1 MQDAIKIRGARV
13 HNLKNVDVTIPR
25 HSLTVFTGVSGSG
38 KSSLAFDTIYAE
50 GQRRF
55 MESLSS
61 FSRQFM
67 EGMDKP
73 DVDSIEGLP
82 PAIAID
88 QRTTIS
94 SPRSTV
100 GTATEL
106 YDYFRILFAAIGTPH
121 CTRCSLELHASSR
134 QKIIEAVIAAKK
146 NHTGELFLLSPLDSD
161 HGIDVDRIVD
171 ELHRSGYH
179 SIRFDKKVMT
189 LREFGALRFSR
200 ADTGHTLEIIVDR
213 LESSRSREP
222 DIRRIAESIQTALE
236 LGDGTLIV
244 EAGGM
249 EMALSERLRCPSCGF
264 EMKDLDASVFS
275 FNNPRGACPTC
286 TGLGYLLA
294 FDPELL
300 MPNPRLTIAQGA
312 IQPLHKL
319 FSNNTEWLSLL
330 EGWAAHARFSIDAAV
345 ETLTS
350 QQRATLLHGVHANT
364 SRAQAMS
371 AKRSHGPAAQ
381 PFEGVVPYLEK
392 KYRETG
398 SEYLQKELEAYM
410 RTSLCRDCAGKRL
423 RPELLCVT
431 VGGHSINEFVT
442 LSIDALASLIA
453 SLTDNAKK
461 AHALSSK
468 DREISKRIIKEIL
481 SRLEGLH
488 SVGLGYLTLDRSM
501 PTLSG
506 GEAQR
511 VKLATH
517 VRSSLVGVVYVLD
530 EPSVGLHPRDT
541 QDLLRTLRELKEQ
554 GNTVLIVEHEKQIIL
569 NADLIVDVGPRAG
582 RDGGAIVGVGTP
594 KEIMKEKRSLTG
606 AYLSGARS
614 LTPCKKPRAGNG
626 LALRIRGARAFNLKN
641 ITIAIPL
648 GRLVCVTGVSGSG
661 KSTLIV
667 DILSK
672 AIMKK
677 LYRSKD
683 EPEEH
688 DAIEGIEHIDKT
700 VVIDQSPI
708 GRTPRSN
715 PATYTN
721 LFTPIRELFT
731 ALPEAKIKG
740 FKPGHFSF
748 NVKGGRCESCQG
760 EGMTRIDMRFLSDV
774 FVECRDCS
782 GKRYNSEALEI
793 HYDGLTIADVLDLTV
808 DEAKTFFVK
817 TPSIAEKLQ
826 TLSDVGLGY
835 MKLGQPATTL
845 SGGEAQRIKLAGELA
860 RRQTGK
866 TLYILDEPTIGL
878 HPEDIKQLLIILN
891 QLVDKGN
898 TIVIIEH
905 NTDIIRNS
913 DWVIDLGPE
922 GGDKG
927 GQIVAEGTPDEIASH
942 PNSWT
947 GRYLQEEAK
956 RS

>member
-1 MQDAIKIRGARV
+1 MPDVIKVRGARV
-13 HNLKNVDVTIPR
+13 HNLKNVDVVIPR

-67 EGMDKP
+67 EGVDKP

-106 YDYFRILFAAIGTPH
+106 YDYLRVLFSAIGIPH
-121 CTRCSLELHASSR
+121 CTSCSTELRATSR
-134 QKIIEAVIAAKK
+134 QKIIEAVIEARKQQ
-146 NHTGELFLLSPLDSD
+146 NGELLLLSPLKSEN
-161 HGIDVDRIVD
+161 GFDVDRIVD

-179 SIRFDKKVMT
+179 SIRFDKKVMS
-189 LREFGALRFSR
+189 LREFGALHISR
-200 ADTGHTLEIIVDR
+200 TESGHSLEIIVDR
-213 LESSRSREP
+213 FESMRTREP
-222 DIRRIAESIQTALE
+222 DIRRVAESVQTALE
-236 LGDGTLIV
+236 LGDGTLAISGQD
-244 EAGGM
+244 A
-249 EMALSERLRCPSCGF
+249 EMLLSERLRCLACGF
-264 EMKDLDASVFS
+264 EMKDLDASDFS
-275 FNNPRGACPTC
+275 FNNPRGACATC

-312 IQPLHKL
+312 IQPLYKL
-319 FSNNTEWLSLL
+319 FSNNTEWLPLL
-330 EGWAAHARFSIDAAV
+330 NQWAQHARFSIDAPI
-345 ETLTS
+345 ETLNEA
-350 QQRATLLHGVHANT
+350 QRASLLRGESSLI
-364 SRAQAMS
+364 SRS
-371 AKRSHGPAAQ
+371 RPNAKDTAA
-381 PFEGVVPYLEK
+381 PNAKERYEGVIPYLEK

-410 RTSLCRDCAGKRL
+410 RTSVCPDCKGKRL
-423 RPELLCVT
+423 RPELLAVT
-431 VGGHSINEFVT
+431 VGSRNIHEFVDLSIN
-442 LSIDALASLIA
+442 ALRSLIS
-453 SLTDNAKK
+453 SLADTSKK
-461 AHALSSK
+461 TNLLSPK
-468 DREISKRIIKEIL
+468 DREIGKRILKEITA
-481 SRLEGLH
+481 RIDGLH
-488 SVGLGYLTLDRSM
+488 SVGLGYLTLNRSM

-541 QDLLRTLRELKEQ
+541 QDLLKTLGELKEQ

-569 NADLIVDVGPRAG
+569 SADLIVDVGPRAG
-582 RDGGAIVGVGTP
+582 REGGTIVAIGTP

-606 AYLSGARS
+606 AYLAGTRS
-614 LTPCKKPRAGNG
+614 LAPTKKPRAGNG
-626 LALRIRGARAFNLKN
+626 SALLIRGARAFNLKN
-641 ITIAIPL
+641 ITVAIPL
-648 GRLVCVTGVSGSG
+648 GKLVCVTGVSGSG
-661 KSTLIV
+661 KSTLVV
-667 DILSK
+667 DILSR
-672 AIMKK
+672 AIMKT

-683 EPEEH
+683 EPQEH
-688 DAIEGIEHIDKT
+688 DTIEGISLIDKA

-721 LFTPIRELFT
+721 IFTPIRELYT

-748 NVKGGRCESCQG
+748 NVRGGRCESCQG

-774 FVECRDCS
+774 FVECRDCA
-782 GKRYNSEALEI
+782 GKRYNREALEI
-793 HYDGLTIADVLDLTV
+793 HYDGLSIADVLDLTV
-808 DEAKTFFVK
+808 DEAKTFFAK
-817 TPSIAEKLQ
+817 TANIAEKLQ

-845 SGGEAQRIKLAGELA
+845 SGGEAQRIKLSAELA

-878 HPEDIKQLLIILN
+878 HPEDIKQLLTILN

-905 NTDIIRNS
+905 NTDVIHNS
-913 DWVIDLGPE
+913 DWVIDLGPD

-927 GQIVAEGTPDEIASH
+927 GEIIAEGTPEQIKH
-942 PNSWT
+942 CKQSWT
-947 GRYLQEEAK
+947 GRYL
-956 RS
+956 

>member
-1 MQDAIKIRGARV
+1 MPDAIKVRGARV

-106 YDYFRILFAAIGTPH
+106 YDYFRILFSSIGIPH
-121 CTRCSLELHASSR
+121 CTRCSVELHASSR
-134 QKIIEAVIAAKK
+134 QKIIEAIVKARKDCG
-146 NHTGELFLLSPLDSD
+146 GELLLLAPLDC
-161 HGIDVDRIVD
+161 GQGLDVERIVD

-189 LREFGALRFSR
+189 LREFGSLRISR

-213 LESSRSREP
+213 IENNRSHEV
-222 DIRRIAESIQTALE
+222 DTRRIAESVQTALE
-236 LGDGTLIV
+236 LGDGTLV
-244 EAGGM
+244 VAADGT
-249 EMALSERLRCPSCGF
+249 EMTLSERLRCPSCGF
-264 EMKDLDASVFS
+264 EMKDLDASDFS
-275 FNNPRGACPTC
+275 FNNPRGACQTC

-312 IQPLHKL
+312 IQPLYKL
-319 FSNNTEWLSLL
+319 FSNNTEWLPLL
-330 EGWAAHARFSIDAAV
+330 EQWAVHTRFSIDAPV
-345 ETLTS
+345 ESLTAS
-350 QQRATLLHGVHANT
+350 QRTSLLHGIAPA
-364 SRAQAMS
+364 SRARRDNVKHSNAVS
-371 AKRSHGPAAQ
+371 AER
-381 PFEGVVPYLEK
+381 FEGVIPYLEK

-410 RTSLCRDCAGKRL
+410 RTSLCQDCKGKRL
-423 RPELLCVT
+423 RPEFLAVT
-431 VGGHSINEFVT
+431 VGGYSMSEFVT
-442 LSIDALASLIA
+442 RSIDALGSLVV
-453 SLTDNAKK
+453 SLTDSAKK
-461 AHALSSK
+461 SHLLSVK
-468 DREISKRIIKEIL
+468 DREIGKRIIKEIK
-481 SRLEGLH
+481 SRLDGLH

-541 QDLLRTLRELKEQ
+541 QDLLQTLRALKDQ

-569 NADLIVDVGPRAG
+569 SADLIVDVGPRAG
-582 RDGGAIVGVGTP
+582 REGGAIVSVGTP
-594 KEIMKEKRSLTG
+594 KEIMKERRSLTG

-614 LTPCKKPRAGNG
+614 LVPARKPRAGNG
-626 LALRIRGARAFNLKN
+626 SSLVIRGARAFNLKN
-641 ITIAIPL
+641 ITVGIPL

-661 KSTLIV
+661 KSTLVV

-672 AIMKK
+672 AIMKT
-677 LYRSKD
+677 LYRTKD

-688 DAIEGIEHIDKT
+688 DVIEGIELIDKA

-721 LFTPIRELFT
+721 IFTPIRELFT

-760 EGMTRIDMRFLSDV
+760 EGMMRIDMRFLSDV
-774 FVECRDCS
+774 FVECRDCG

-793 HYDGLTIADVLDLTV
+793 HYDGLSIADVLDLTV
-808 DEAKTFFVK
+808 DEAKTFFAK

-845 SGGEAQRIKLAGELA
+845 SGGEAQRIKLSAELA

-878 HPEDIKQLLIILN
+878 HPEDIKQLLTILN

-905 NTDIIRNS
+905 NTDVIQNS

-927 GQIVAEGTPDEIASH
+927 GEIIAEGTPDEIAKH
-942 PNSWT
+942 PKSWT
-947 GRYLQEEAK
+947 GKYL